1 VELSDLRIFQ
11 TVAEHGSVSR
21 AARELNYVQSNVTAR
36 IQHLERELGT
46 SLFYRHARG
55 VTLNPDGRKLLAYAQ
70 KILAMMDEMEKAFQ
84 DEENPSGPLLIGS
97 VETVSCLPAILSVYC
112 RRYPRVD
119 LSLVTGVTEHLVNE
133 VLAYEL
139 DGAFVSGPI
148 EHPEIVQE
156 LLTEEELVLIASGD
170 GAPHSLDECKTRP
183 LLVFRSGCGYR
194 ARLVQWLAA
203 EGITPARIMEFGTR
217 ETILAVVASG
227 LGVSLVP
234 RAAVAHLEAA
244 GRIRCHSIPRE
255 FGRVST
261 VFIRRRDAITSSS
274 MRKLVETIRE
284 FREEGSTGTS
294 GLEET
299 ARV

>member
-1 VELSDLRIFQ
+1 MELSDLRIFQ

-36 IQHLERELGT
+36 IQHLERKLGT

-119 LSLVTGVTEHLVNE
+119 LSLVTGVTEHLVSE

-156 LLTEEELVLIASGD
+156 LLTEEELVLITSGD

-203 EGITPARIMEFGTR
+203 EGITPARIMEFGTL

-255 FGRVST
+255 FGSVST
-261 VFIRRRDAITSSS
+261 VFIRRRDAISSSS
-274 MRKLVETIRE
+274 MRKLLETIRG
-284 FREEGSTGTS
+284 FRDEGGTGTS
-294 GLEET
+294 QPEAA
-299 ARV
+299 ARS